1 MAGVLFEDIFDVKE
15 IDPDGKMFMRTSRIH
30 GDSES
35 YKMDLILDIASMVY
49 PMKAGEK
56 FRLVLAESLNT
67 DGVANE
73 GGEMDEYDPRWE
85 MRSTRADDFEYVM
98 YGKCYRIDDDES
110 RTRLSCYISY
120 GGLLMR
126 LQGDAQNLSPIKQDR
141 WVYLLIK
148 KIISA

>member
-1 MAGVLFEDIFDVKE
+1 
-15 IDPDGKMFMRTSRIH
+15 
-30 GDSES
+30 
-35 YKMDLILDIASMVY
+35 
-49 PMKAGEK
+49 MKSGEK

>member
-1 MAGVLFEDIFDVKE
+1 
-15 IDPDGKMFMRTSRIH
+15 
-30 GDSES
+30 
-35 YKMDLILDIASMVY
+35 
-49 PMKAGEK
+49 MKVSDK
-56 FRLVLAESLNT
+56 FRLVLADSLTT
-67 DGVANE
+67 DGSTATTGENE
-73 GGEMDEYDPRWE
+73 DEWDPRWE